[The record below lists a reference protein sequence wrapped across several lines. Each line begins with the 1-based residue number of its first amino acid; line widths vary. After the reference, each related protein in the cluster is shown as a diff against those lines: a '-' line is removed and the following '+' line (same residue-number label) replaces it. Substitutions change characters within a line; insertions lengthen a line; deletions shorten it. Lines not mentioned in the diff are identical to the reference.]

1 VKVGELY
8 AAQYKKR
15 GSEGLHYEL
24 GAVADAD
31 QVVGHTDEPHHY
43 CSAHH
48 EAYGA
53 YVVVY
58 IRHNG
63 AFLRQH
69 AAAEDEEESEKYCR
83 EKRYAAETRY
93 LRLVYLARVGRVE
106 QLFAERDQQNLRYY
120 DACDGYH
127 AEKHGQVDEQPVGH
141 GLWIFES
148 FRKS

>member
-1 VKVGELY
+1 MKLTERMLLYIYDIMEL
-8 AAQYKKR
+8 
-15 GSEGLHYEL
+15 SS
-24 GAVADAD
+24 D
-31 QVVGHTDEPHHY
+31 
-43 CSAHH
+43 S
-48 EAYGA
+48 
-53 YVVVY
+53 
-58 IRHNG
+58 
-63 AFLRQH
+63 
-69 AAAEDEEESEKYCR
+69 
-83 EKRYAAETRY
+83 AETRY